1 MHFRRAL
8 FKGEKV
14 MFLGFATIIFVVLWG
29 MASEGAWAK
38 IPKSTRKPKFW
49 NPFGF

>member
-1 MHFRRAL
+1 
-8 FKGEKV
+8 
-14 MFLGFATIIFVVLWG
+14 MFLGFATVLFVVLWG
-29 MASEGAWAK
+29 MAEDGSWQK